1 MPLGVERDDLELERL
16 ALVDDVT
23 RVGDALVGQLAD
35 VDQALEAVADAH
47 ERAEVDELG
56 DRAVDDVADLEV
68 RDRGVPRVGLQAA
81 DRQADATALVVD
93 VDDLGLDLLADVV
106 AGLGVV
112 DLVPRELAL
121 VDEAVDAAE
130 VDEDTE
136 RSDRADRAGDLL
148 ADLQAAEQLVAL
160 LAALFVEGDLLGQ
173 DQAVRLAVDLEDLEP
188 ELAADERHQLL
199 GDLLGRVARL
209 VVLRPAREVDD
220 LADRDEAAD
229 AAVDDEAT
237 LVVVDDRRL
246 DDDARLELLLH
257 RAPLA
262 LEAGT
267 AERQDDMAFRRFG
280 LEDVD
285 EDGVPDRQLRL
296 TLAVAT
302 EQLAVA
308 DDALALGAD
317 VDEDLV
323 LVDADHLALDD
334 VTVLEAL
341 DVRVL
346 LGEELLHGRRLGAE
360 LARSRLLLVVA
371 GGGRVGGLVVA
382 EGLGRSTVLGGVD
395 DRGFGDGRG
404 LLDRGGLRRESRRPR
419 GSPRPL
425 RPQGSR
431 GLRRRH
437 VRPAVVDPSGAAS
450 AASVVAS
457 GASALVGTASSVV
470 MAGSSATAT
479 AAAVSSVVRS
489 SEAIASGSDAVPLCC
504 SSVKVVVTPGCG
516 FAPEN
521 HERPERRSSRFRNGR
536 GEVRGDRSA
545 VRSFVRRMGL
555 VSLLQLSCLLGPG
568 ESSTRLLKATIAA
581 PCPNCPI

>member
-16 ALVDDVT
+16 ALVDDVA
-23 RVGDALVGQLAD
+23 RMGDALVGQLAD

-47 ERAEVDELG
+47 ECAEVDELG

-81 DRQADATALVVD
+81 DREADAATLVVD

-121 VDEAVDAAE
+121 VDQAVDAAE
-130 VDEDTE
+130 VDEDAE
-136 RSDRADRAGDLL
+136 RGDRADRAGDLL

-160 LAALFVEGDLLGQ
+160 LAALLVEGDLLGQ

-209 VVLRPAREVDD
+209 VVLRAAREVDD

-257 RAPLA
+257 GAPLA
-262 LEAGT
+262 LEAGA
-267 AERQDDMAFRRFG
+267 AERQDDVALGRLR

-296 TLAVAT
+296 ALAVAT

-308 DDALALGAD
+308 DDAFALGTD

-323 LVDADHLALDD
+323 LVDADDLALDD

-346 LGEELLHGRRLGAE
+346 LGEEFLHRRRLGAE
-360 LARSRLLLVVA
+360 LARGDRFLFLFIPAAGASAVSSTLSVSVVWPLVEDSTGVGVA
-371 GGGRVGGLVVA
+371 
-382 EGLGRSTVLGGVD
+382 
-395 DRGFGDGRG
+395 
-404 LLDRGGLRRESRRPR
+404 RPSSA
-419 GSPRPL
+419 GSL
-425 RPQGSR
+425 
-431 GLRRRH
+431 
-437 VRPAVVDPSGAAS
+437 AAS
-450 AASVVAS
+450 AVSAVAS
-457 GASALVGTASSVV
+457 
-470 MAGSSATAT
+470 
-479 AAAVSSVVRS
+479 AAAAGGIGNVAHGV
-489 SEAIASGSDAVPLCC
+489 G
-504 SSVKVVVTPGCG
+504 
-516 FAPEN
+516 
-521 HERPERRSSRFRNGR
+521 
-536 GEVRGDRSA
+536 
-545 VRSFVRRMGL
+545 
-555 VSLLQLSCLLGPG
+555 
-568 ESSTRLLKATIAA
+568 
-581 PCPNCPI
+581 

>member
-16 ALVDDVT
+16 ALVDDVA
-23 RVGDALVGQLAD
+23 RMGDALVGQLAD

-81 DRQADATALVVD
+81 DRQADPAALVVD

-112 DLVPRELAL
+112 DLVPRQLAL

-130 VDEDTE
+130 VDEDAE
-136 RSDRADRAGDLL
+136 RRDRADGAGDLL

-160 LAALFVEGDLLGQ
+160 LAALLVEGDLLRQ

-209 VVLRPAREVDD
+209 VVLRAAREVDD

-229 AAVDDEAT
+229 AAVDDEAA

-257 RAPLA
+257 GAPLA
-262 LEAGT
+262 LQAGA
-267 AERQDDMAFRRFG
+267 AERQDDVALGRLR

-285 EDGVPDRQLRL
+285 EDGVPDGQLRL
-296 TLAVAT
+296 ALAVTT

-308 DDALALGAD
+308 DDAFALGTD

-323 LVDADHLALDD
+323 LVDADDLALDD

-346 LGEELLHGRRLGAE
+346 LGEQLLHRRRLGAE
-360 LARSRLLLVVA
+360 LARPGRAPPLRRSAAGASAVSSAVRPRRL
-371 GGGRVGGLVVA
+371 GGGSACGAGASAAAASPTGASATGSSSAR
-382 EGLGRSTVLGGVD
+382 RSAWL
-395 DRGFGDGRG
+395 
-404 LLDRGGLRRESRRPR
+404 P
-419 GSPRPL
+419 
-425 RPQGSR
+425 
-431 GLRRRH
+431 RRR
-437 VRPAVVDPSGAAS
+437 RAVGWRRVDLGASALAV
-450 AASVVAS
+450 AASVVPRPSAAALGVV
-457 GASALVGTASSVV
+457 GAGGGLVG
-470 MAGSSATAT
+470 
-479 AAAVSSVVRS
+479 
-489 SEAIASGSDAVPLCC
+489 D
-504 SSVKVVVTPGCG
+504 
-516 FAPEN
+516 
-521 HERPERRSSRFRNGR
+521 
-536 GEVRGDRSA
+536 GDRRDG
-545 VRSFVRRMGL
+545 VLGRLVGDGGDGLRLRRGPA
-555 VSLLQLSCLLGPG
+555 LLLFGQGSGHSWWWICAR
-568 ESSTRLLKATIAA
+568 ESRTA
-581 PCPNCPI
+581 